1 MMKLRK
7 GIIGLTNSGRKRIL
21 PEFLS
26 HSLSLTCVHT
36 HTHIHIHK
44 HKHKQS
50 ERERKEETSIK
61 KHCDHQRVLREV
73 LIFRKHVQNGRRALN
88 QGRMQKVLHE

>member
-61 KHCDHQRVLREV
+61 NTVNIKDRRECV
-73 LIFRKHVQNGRRALN
+73 PEAPSPQNWIG
-88 QGRMQKVLHE
+88 

>member
-26 HSLSLTCVHT
+26 SLLYVCAHAHT
-36 HTHIHIHK
+36 HMYININTNNP
-44 HKHKQS
+44 
-50 ERERKEETSIK
+50 KEKGRK
-61 KHCDHQRVLREV
+61 KHL
-73 LIFRKHVQNGRRALN
+73 
-88 QGRMQKVLHE
+88 